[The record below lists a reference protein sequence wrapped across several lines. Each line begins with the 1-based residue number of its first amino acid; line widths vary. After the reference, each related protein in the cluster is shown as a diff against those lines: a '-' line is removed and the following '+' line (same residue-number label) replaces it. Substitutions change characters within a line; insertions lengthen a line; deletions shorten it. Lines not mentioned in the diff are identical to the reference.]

1 MSALVATDVHKS
13 FGATRV
19 LEGVDLNVERGDL
32 TVLLGAS
39 GSGKST
45 ILRLAAG
52 FERVDRGR
60 ICIGETPVATERVHV
75 APEHRHV
82 GYVAQDGALFPHLNV
97 LANIGF
103 GLRRNRRKSS
113 RVHELIDI
121 VGLAGLEG
129 RYPQQL
135 SGGQQRRVALARALA
150 VEPALLL
157 LDEPFSALDAALRAT
172 VRDEVVE
179 IVRRAGTTTLLVTH
193 DQTEALSIADTV
205 AVLRDGRVAQHARP
219 ADLYRTPRDADL
231 AAFLGP
237 ANFVDGTADGGEA
250 VTPFGRIALHP
261 LARPTAQAPKV
272 TVLLRPEQIS
282 IHVDAAPVGVTGR
295 VITSTYHGPDTL
307 VTVQPDSG
315 TGITGIVLAR
325 ADFPLAP
332 GTIVALRAH
341 GPAMAW
347 SRNKPAT
354 KP

>member
-1 MSALVATDVHKS
+1 MSQLVVTDLHKS

-19 LEGVDLNVERGDL
+19 LQGVDLEVERGDL

-60 ICIGETPVATERVHV
+60 ICIGPTTVATEQIHI
-75 APEHRHV
+75 APEHRHI
-82 GYVAQDGALFPHLNV
+82 GYVAQDGALFPHLDV

-113 RVHELIDI
+113 RVRELIDI
-121 VGLAGLEG
+121 VGLEGLEA

-193 DQTEALSIADTV
+193 DQIEALSIADTV

-219 ADLYRTPRDADL
+219 SDLYRTPLDPEL

-237 ANFVDGTADGGEA
+237 ANFVDGTTEAGAA

-261 LARPTAQAPKV
+261 SAREAAGANAL
-272 TVLLRPEQIS
+272 TVLLRPEQIAIS
-282 IHVDAAPVGVTGR
+282 TDTARTGVTGH
-295 VITSTYHGPDTL
+295 VVTSTYHGPDTL
-307 VTVQPDSG
+307 VTVQPDTG
-315 TGITGIVLAR
+315 TGITTAILAR
-325 ADFPLAP
+325 ADDPLAP
-332 GTIVALRAH
+332 ATCVVLTAH
-341 GPAMAW
+341 GSAMAW
-347 SRNKPAT
+347 SRHDPAIRG
-354 KP
+354 

>member
-1 MSALVATDVHKS
+1 MSELVATDVCKS
-13 FGATRV
+13 FGSTRV
-19 LEGVDLNVERGDL
+19 LEGVDLEVERGDL

-60 ICIGETPVATERVHV
+60 IRIGETTVADERIHV

-82 GYVAQDGALFPHLNV
+82 GYVAQDGALFPHLTV

-103 GLRRNRRKSS
+103 GLRRNRRKSA
-113 RVHELIDI
+113 RVRELIDI
-121 VGLAGLEG
+121 VGLEGLEA

-150 VEPALLL
+150 IEPALLL
-157 LDEPFSALDAALRAT
+157 LDEPFSSLDAALRVT
-172 VRDEVVE
+172 VRDEVVD

-205 AVLRDGRVAQHARP
+205 AVLRDGRVAQHAP
-219 ADLYRTPRDADL
+219 PFDLYRTPLDPEL

-237 ANFVDGTADGGEA
+237 ANFVDGTVAGDDVA
-250 VTPFGRIALHP
+250 TAFGRVALHP
-261 LARPTAQAPKV
+261 SSRAAAGTNAV
-272 TVLLRPEQIS
+272 SVLLRPEQIA
-282 IHVDAAPVGVTGR
+282 IDTDTARAGVTGT
-295 VITSTYHGPDTL
+295 VVTSTYHGPDTL
-307 VTVQPDSG
+307 ITVQPD
-315 TGITGIVLAR
+315 TGAGIAGVILAR
-325 ADFPLAP
+325 GDVPLVR
-332 GTIVALRAH
+332 GTSVALTAR

-347 SRNKPAT
+347 TAR
-354 KP
+354 

>member
-1 MSALVATDVHKS
+1 VSALVVTDLHKS

-19 LEGVDLNVERGDL
+19 LQGVDMSVERGDL

-60 ICIGETPVATERVHV
+60 ICIGETPVATEQVHI

-82 GYVAQDGALFPHLNV
+82 GYVAQDGALFPHLTV
-97 LANIGF
+97 LANVGF
-103 GLRRNRRKSS
+103 GLPRNRRKSS

-121 VGLAGLEG
+121 VGLAGLER

-157 LDEPFSALDAALRAT
+157 LDEPFSALDAALRVT

-179 IVRRAGTTTLLVTH
+179 ILRRAGTTTLLVTH

-205 AVLRDGRVAQHARP
+205 AVLRNGRVAQHARP
-219 ADLYRTPRDADL
+219 ADLYRTPLDADL

-237 ANFVDGTADGGEA
+237 ANFVDGTTDGAEA

-261 LARPTAQAPKV
+261 LARAHAPQL

-282 IHVDAAPVGVTGR
+282 IDTDATRGGVTGR

-307 VTVQPDSG
+307 VTVQAD
-315 TGITGIVLAR
+315 TGINGVILAR

-332 GTIVALRAH
+332 DTPVALNAH

-347 SRNKPAT
+347 NRDEPAT
-354 KP
+354 RP